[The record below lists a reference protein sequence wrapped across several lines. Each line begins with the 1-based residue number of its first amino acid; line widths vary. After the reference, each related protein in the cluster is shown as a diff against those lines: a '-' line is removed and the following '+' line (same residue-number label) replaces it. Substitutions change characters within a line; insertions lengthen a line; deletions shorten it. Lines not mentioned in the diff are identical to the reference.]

1 MSIQNN
7 ALLVSLTVSKPQMT
21 AKDIK
26 GTSAAEAANNAHGA
40 GQFRKDLYPKALIQP
55 ILTIESS
62 ARAYIESTTYAWA
75 RGEFLLPTAR
85 FMDFANRMGQYELEF
100 NQAVTAFLNNWSN
113 VMMEAQ
119 VRQGAMFNP
128 GDYPDLSDLRSDFRF
143 RVSYRP
149 VTDTNDFRVQMQEE
163 ELELLRQ
170 KAEASVKESMEAMLR
185 TPLLR
190 LRSVVAKLQE
200 VTAKPERE
208 VINPKTGLPEIKAPI
223 FRDSVVENIADE
235 INLLHDFAA
244 CLPAEVVTIANDL
257 RDATPSADTLRNDP
271 DKRRETCDNAA
282 ALLAAIDGML
292 ND

>member
-1 MSIQNN
+1 MSIANN
-7 ALLVSLTVSKPQMT
+7 ALLVSLTVQKPQMT
-21 AKDIK
+21 AKDVK

-55 ILTIESS
+55 ILTVESS
-62 ARAYIESTTYAWA
+62 ARSYIESTTYAWA
-75 RGEFLLPTAR
+75 RGEFLLPTTR

-100 NQAVTAFLNNWSN
+100 SQAVTAFLNNWSN
-113 VMMEAQ
+113 VMLEAQ

-128 GDYPDLSDLRSDFRF
+128 GDYPDLSDLRADFRF

-149 VTDTNDFRVQMQEE
+149 VTDTGDFRVQMQEE

-170 KAEASVKESMEAMLR
+170 KAEASVKESMDAMLR

-190 LRSVVAKLQE
+190 LRAVVSKLQE
-200 VTAKPERE
+200 VTSKPERE
-208 VINPKTGLPEIKAPI
+208 VPNPKTGALEMKPPI

-244 CLPAEVVTIANDL
+244 CLPEQMVTIANDL

-271 DKRRETCDNAA
+271 DKRRETCDTAS
-282 ALLAAIDGML
+282 ALLAAINDML